1 MYGRYHER
9 IAGIPPVGESRSE
22 TAERGLRFWCSAMW
36 DIKVIISSQSSLL
49 SYMVEQLVLGLA
61 FGVDHY
67 FSPSPLVLP
76 DGVAFNT
83 NTARDPW
90 VVIMLDDFVQQ
101 TNAGRFE
108 FHVFHLPRVAG
119 DRIDGVYYL
128 VTTQNTH
135 VANAL
140 VDESAWVKLNPLRG
154 TYTYLRCRTFAASGP
169 RRYRTLCTSIQL
181 GMLHG

>member
-1 MYGRYHER
+1 MGDTTR
-9 IAGIPPVGESRSE
+9 ESRGFLRLGNRGE
-22 TAERGLRFWCSAMW
+22 TAERGLRFWCSNRW
-36 DIKVIISSQSSLL
+36 DVGYQSHYYESKQPLIL
-49 SYMVEQLVLGLA
+49 YVEQLVLGLA

-67 FSPSPLVLP
+67 FSRSPLVLP
-76 DGVAFNT
+76 DGVAF

-101 TNAGRFE
+101 TNAGSRFE